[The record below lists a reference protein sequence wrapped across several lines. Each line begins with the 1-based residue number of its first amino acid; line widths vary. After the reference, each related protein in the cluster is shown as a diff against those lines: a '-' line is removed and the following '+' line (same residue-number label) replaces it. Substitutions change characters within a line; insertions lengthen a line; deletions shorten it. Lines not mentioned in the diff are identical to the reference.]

1 MKRVLKWLA
10 GVPHLFGKLIV
21 GWCVLFGTLA
31 VFYSLYIC
39 HRAALNPES
48 TLRAGMLLFCGELTL
63 SVWNKKKNNTNKP
76 EGF

>member
-1 MKRVLKWLA
+1 MKKFWQWFQQ
-10 GVPHLFGKLIV
+10 VPHLFGKLVV
-21 GWCVLFGTLA
+21 GWCVLSGTLA

-39 HRAALNPES
+39 HRAALNPEG

-63 SVWNKKKNNTNKP
+63 SVWNKKKTNTNKP